1 VIPADLTDRRVA
13 TVPLVHVHLD
23 RAVFEKS
30 HEAIGN
36 AIHDAQIEALG
47 IPADDRFQIF
57 QPHGPDELKFDA
69 GYNGVDR
76 RELLVI
82 RVTAVH
88 MYPVATKQAFFRT
101 VVDKLEPLGIR
112 PQDVLIS
119 VTENGFEDWYAG
131 KI

>member
-1 VIPADLTDRRVA
+1 
-13 TVPLVHVHLD
+13 VPLIHVHLD
-23 RAVFEKS
+23 REVFDKS
-30 HEAIGN
+30 HEGIGN

-57 QPHGPDELKFDA
+57 QPHDAGELKFDT
-69 GYNGVDR
+69 GYNGVER
-76 RELLVI
+76 RHLLVI
-82 RVTAVH
+82 QVTAVH
-88 MYPVATKQAFFRT
+88 MYPSAIKQAFFRT

-119 VTENGFEDWYAG
+119 LTENGFEDWYAG

>member
-1 VIPADLTDRRVA
+1 M
-13 TVPLVHVHLD
+13 PLIQVHLD
-23 RAVFEKS
+23 RDLFDKS
-30 HEAIGN
+30 HEGIAN

-57 QPHGPDELKFDA
+57 QPHGAGELKFDT

-76 RELLVI
+76 RSLLVI
-82 RVTAVH
+82 TVTAVH
-88 MYPVATKQAFFRT
+88 MYPVATKQVFFKA

-119 VTENGFEDWYAG
+119 LTENGFEDWYAG
-131 KI
+131 KN